1 MYMWVHKYNVSFIK
15 YAVVTSFLKHF
26 NEFLCLNYKKGKC
39 FLKIFLAQQNYI
51 INDMLSKLWIEYFRA
66 LRRTSVILI
75 REIPTLVLQIE
86 A

>member
-1 MYMWVHKYNVSFIK
+1 MYFKVYIHVYVGTQIYVSFIK

-51 INDMLSKLWIEYFRA
+51 INDMLSKLWIDYFKS
-66 LRRTSVILI
+66 LKKNKCYIN
-75 REIPTLVLQIE
+75 
-86 A
+86 